1 MQTFNMVARL
11 GNEPETKFL
20 PSGVTV
26 TEFRVAVDMGKDKP
40 AAWRK
45 CVAFGSKG
53 DFIAKWFHKGDP
65 IILAGEV
72 QLDTWKDK
80 TTGEDRQADKYI
92 VDHAS
97 FVLKPSEK
105 AQRNVQQEVDR
116 GFDDGGDLPF

>member
-1 MQTFNMVARL
+1 MQTFSMQARL
-11 GNEPETKFL
+11 GNEPDLKLL
-20 PSGVTV
+20 PTGTSIV
-26 TEFRVAVDMGKDKP
+26 EFRVAVNMGKDKT
-40 AAWRK
+40 AWRK

-65 IILAGEV
+65 IMLSGEV

-116 GFDDGGDLPF
+116 GFDDDLPL